1 MSQNALIV
9 LGLLFG
15 GGTLVGL
22 FKVIANSDVGQAI
35 ADAIRHNSGANEGAA
50 VRRELDEMRGSL
62 EQLQGEVGAL
72 ESQLAEAHE
81 RLEFAER
88 LLAQAREPAQLP
100 HGAHQ

>member
-1 MSQNALIV
+1 MSHNALIV

-50 VRRELDEMRGSL
+50 VRRELAEMRGSL

-72 ESQLAEAHE
+72 EHQLADAHE

-88 LLAQAREPAQLP
+88 LLTQSREPVPLP
-100 HGAHQ
+100 HGAPR

>member
-1 MSQNALIV
+1 MSHNALIV

-62 EQLQGEVGAL
+62 ELLQGEVGAL
-72 ESQLAEAHE
+72 ENQLADAHE
-81 RLEFAER
+81 RLDFAER
-88 LLAQAREPAQLP
+88 LLAQTREPQQLSQ
-100 HGAHQ
+100 GGER